1 MSARKNATRKSISR
15 RLGEA
20 LDVAVAIMSPERG
33 ARRLAMRAI
42 VDQVRDRETRRRA
55 APVLSTHEAAESNRL
70 RAKRWIGSH
79 LSPDSA
85 LEEDLES
92 MRNRAR
98 ELHTNDATGGAV
110 DVRVNNVVGCG
121 HKLQPKIKAL
131 AAIGLEAE
139 AAAALNSQIDE
150 LFVDWSAR
158 CDPELRWPLW
168 SQHRLAQRH
177 QGVEGEA
184 ITVLSDS
191 GGLDVDGSERVVPL
205 VVEVVDPARLAT
217 PALKA
222 GDPLVR
228 MGVERSKKGK
238 VIAYWIRRSTPGDTH
253 QVDAKFDRV
262 AAWRVQHVF
271 ERMAAGVSR
280 GKPWLHRVT
289 NRVKDAADL
298 DEAAVI
304 AAQVEA
310 CSTAFVTSPVG
321 ATRAAIGAGTGTDT
335 AGNRLQELEPG
346 AVDYLEPGEEVTFNA
361 PQKAGGMYSDFQEW
375 AHRRIATGLNF
386 PYELLVKNWGGL
398 SFATGRL
405 SLADGRV
412 DFTCRQALDRDLWL
426 KPIYHR
432 FLDELVLFGKVDIDP
447 RDYEAHRAHFRRHA
461 WTPPAWAYVI
471 NPKQEIDAAVAAIA
485 ANLRTKRDYV
495 ESTGFAL
502 DDVFD
507 ERAAEIAREAS
518 LNITPAPAA
527 GAAPPPAAAA
537 EPDDPEADELA
548 DELEAATDEA

>member
-1 MSARKNATRKSISR
+1 
-15 RLGEA
+15 
-20 LDVAVAIMSPERG
+20 
-33 ARRLAMRAI
+33 
-42 VDQVRDRETRRRA
+42 
-55 APVLSTHEAAESNRL
+55 
-70 RAKRWIGSH
+70 
-79 LSPDSA
+79 
-85 LEEDLES
+85 
-92 MRNRAR
+92 
-98 ELHTNDATGGAV
+98 
-110 DVRVNNVVGCG
+110 
-121 HKLQPKIKAL
+121 
-131 AAIGLEAE
+131 
-139 AAAALNSQIDE
+139 
-150 LFVDWSAR
+150 
-158 CDPELRWPLW
+158 
-168 SQHRLAQRH
+168 
-177 QGVEGEA
+177 
-184 ITVLSDS
+184 
-191 GGLDVDGSERVVPL
+191 
-205 VVEVVDPARLAT
+205 
-217 PALKA
+217 
-222 GDPLVR
+222 
-228 MGVERSKKGK
+228 
-238 VIAYWIRRSTPGDTH
+238 
-253 QVDAKFDRV
+253 
-262 AAWRVQHVF
+262 
-271 ERMAAGVSR
+271 
-280 GKPWLHRVT
+280 
-289 NRVKDAADL
+289 
-298 DEAAVI
+298 VI

-335 AGNRLQELEPG
+335 AGNRLQEMEPG

-386 PYELLVKNWGGL
+386 PYELLVKNWSGL

-426 KPIYHR
+426 KPIFHR

-507 ERAAEIAREAS
+507 ERAAEIAREAA
-518 LNITPAPAA
+518 LKITPAPAA

-537 EPDDPEADELA
+537 EPDAEPGAEPDDPDDPEADALA
-548 DELEAATDEA
+548 DELEPTTDEA